1 MNSVLHT
8 YIVFQLGQRH
18 ISQSAIAAAARV
30 TPSLV
35 SQVIR
40 GTRRSKRVQV
50 VLLAALGFCSW
61 QELVDAAYRFQEI
74 VRAIPRKEA

>member
-18 ISQSAIAAAARV
+18 ISQSTIAAVAGV